1 MRRSRSRPARS
12 LGAAWSPRPLRPR
25 TATAGPYRLRRR
37 RRAGWTRTRSRADLS
52 SSVSSLVLPARLPA
66 RERALD
72 PLQREIQDQRQDG
85 DDDDPADHPGR
96 VEECLR
102 RRDPPAQSGVGAD
115 GFGDDRAREGEAGA
129 GPQARN
135 DRAEGCR
142 EQHLEGHVA
151 APGPEHADVVHER
164 LVDVAHRGEGREE
177 DDEEHE
183 RHAERHLAREVD
195 AEREDEDRREN
206 EARDRV
212 EHREERIE
220 RLPEE
225 LIACERVTDRDAEER
240 AYRDYG

>member
-85 DDDDPADHPGR
+85 DDDDTSEHPSR

-115 GFGDDRAREGEAGA
+115 VFGDDRAREGEAGA

-164 LVDVAHRGEGREE
+164 LVDVAHRGEV
-177 DDEEHE
+177 
-183 RHAERHLAREVD
+183 AKKTMKNTSVTPSATLLARSMPN
-195 AEREDEDRREN
+195 ARMKTGARTRRGIALN
-206 EARDRV
+206 
-212 EHREERIE
+212 IE
-220 RLPEE
+220 RSGSN
-225 LIACERVTDRDAEER
+225 ACPRRRLR
-240 AYRDYG
+240 ANA